1 MDIDPELFV
10 IMATRLFVAAL
21 TGGALVWLR
30 HRGGPGG
37 GPFVWGAALA
47 ILLSGG
53 SGAAAGGL
61 ADIPRDQVV
70 YVQADPGAA
79 VESDR
84 ILTVLDRSERV
95 PGLDIPELGITA
107 YRTAGRVAAIPHA
120 LHSLP
125 GVRRAWRDAI
135 YAVTWTGGPETP
147 QDEPFWSRQWNLNAA
162 YIPDVWGIATGDGV
176 TVAVIDTGV
185 DCAHADANCSQVAP
199 HYDALTRQQVASPT
213 DPYGHGTHVA
223 GIIAAPANS
232 RGIIGGAP
240 DARILSCRAC
250 NANGRCAETDVTA
263 CVVWATRYASV
274 LNMSL
279 GGSQTIQTPALCEAL
294 TLAQDAGVM
303 AVASVGNNGP
313 SSLKL
318 YPASCPGVIG
328 VAASI
333 PPQGTKLA
341 TYSQRASVDITA
353 PGSEVLS
360 SVPGGAWAYQS
371 GTSMAA
377 PHVSAAGAILR
388 EAMGDRWTVAEATRL
403 LQDNAYPICG
413 PVYAANLCGH
423 GALDVNAAVRAFMPQ
438 PPVPTEVATATDGP
452 SPTASDTPSASL
464 VTDTPAAP
472 ATSTHVPAVQT
483 AIALLT
489 AAAISPTP
497 SPTVTRRPLPT
508 DTDLPTRPPGTPT
521 ASRTPTAPPTA
532 PPTLDP
538 VALTVTAL
546 WPTATLSVEGTLTAL
561 APTPDRVGTAVAA
574 TLGAPGAA
582 TRRAAG
588 RRVVYLP
595 LMLSWPQEA
604 VPTPTPPCLQS
615 GTWGC
620 AWATEYARRT
630 EVAAVTL
637 TMAAA
642 PEPTATWAWPLG
654 LPRTQ
659 PTD

>member
-1 MDIDPELFV
+1 MN
-10 IMATRLFVAAL
+10 R
-21 TGGALVWLR
+21 
-30 HRGGPGG
+30 
-37 GPFVWGAALA
+37 ALA
-47 ILLSGG
+47 AIL
-53 SGAAAGGL
+53 AAASLAGSDASPDGL

-70 YVQADPGAA
+70 YVQADLGAA

-84 ILTVLDRSERV
+84 VLTVLDRSERV
-95 PGLDIPELGITA
+95 AGLDIPELGITA
-107 YRTAGRVAAIPHA
+107 YRTPGRVAAIPNA
-120 LHSLP
+120 LHELP
-125 GVRRAWRDAI
+125 GVRRAWRDSI
-135 YAVTWTGGPETP
+135 YTVHWTGGPETP
-147 QDEPFWSRQWNLNAA
+147 QDEPFWSRQWNLDAA

-185 DCAHADANCSQVAP
+185 DCAHADAACSQTAP

-223 GIIAAPANS
+223 GIIAAPANG
-232 RGIIGGAP
+232 RGIIGAAP
-240 DARILSCRAC
+240 DSRVLSCRAC

-263 CVVWATRYASV
+263 CVVWSMRYASV

-294 TLAQDAGVM
+294 SQAQAEGVM
-303 AVASVGNNGP
+303 AVASAGNMGP

-318 YPASCPGVIG
+318 YPASCAGVIG

-341 TYSQRASVDITA
+341 TYSQRSSVDITA
-353 PGSEVLS
+353 PGSDILS
-360 SVPGGAWAYQS
+360 SVPGGAWAYES

-377 PHVSAAGAILR
+377 PHVAAAGAILR
-388 EAMGDRWTVAEATRL
+388 EAMGDRWSVAGATAL

-438 PPVPTEVATATDGP
+438 PPVPTEGATATDGP
-452 SPTASDTPSASL
+452 SPTASDTPSASI

-472 ATSTHVPAVQT
+472 THVPAVQT
-483 AIALLT
+483 ALAQLT
-489 AAAISPTP
+489 AAAVTPTA
-497 SPTVTRRPLPT
+497 TATATRRPLPT

-521 ASRTPTAPPTA
+521 PSRTPTGTARPTA
-532 PPTLDP
+532 TLDA

-574 TLGAPGAA
+574 TLGAPGTGTA
-582 TRRAAG
+582 RAAR

-595 LMLSWPQEA
+595 VVLPWPPEA
-604 VPTPTPPCLQS
+604 GPTPTPPCLQS

-620 AWATEYARRT
+620 AWATEYARQT
-630 EVAAVTL
+630 QVAAVTL
-637 TMAAA
+637 TVAAA

-654 LPRTQ
+654 LPRTH
-659 PTD
+659 PPD